1 MNFKIIFIAFATV
14 TFAANGRFCS
24 FKTCDDCQTVLSSG
38 RNRNSSVAKIC
49 RNIMNIPACCEKF
62 RRCETLTGCITRFPS
77 AFVSY

>member
-24 FKTCDDCQTVLSSG
+24 FETCHGCQTVLSSG
-38 RNRNSSVAKIC
+38 KNKNSSVARTC

-62 RRCETLTGCITRFPS
+62 RRCETLTGCIPRFS
-77 AFVSY
+77 KAFVSY